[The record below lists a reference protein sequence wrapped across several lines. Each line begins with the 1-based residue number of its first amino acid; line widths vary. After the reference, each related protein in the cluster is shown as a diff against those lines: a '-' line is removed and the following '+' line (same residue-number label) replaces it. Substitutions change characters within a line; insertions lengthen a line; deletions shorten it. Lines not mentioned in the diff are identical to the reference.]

1 MRHHNGN
8 TELFGEHL
16 TRDRGTMDENKQL
29 FIKEVLSDFKKA
41 GELPAEFIGV
51 FEEILPEEIIYI
63 WKEYGLG
70 GFWNGY
76 FRVIDPRAY
85 VGIVEETFFAGE
97 ECVPLMTTAFGDV
110 LVWDNEAWSLELV
123 MYRYGIYR
131 MVDARLF
138 ELLCRRDS
146 EFINGVLE
154 PTNYKEAAEL
164 LGEPDFDEC
173 FGYVPLLALGG
184 GETPDHL
191 KRCKAIEHIY
201 LISQLAGKIEE

>member
-1 MRHHNGN
+1 
-8 TELFGEHL
+8 
-16 TRDRGTMDENKQL
+16 MDENKL
-29 FIKEVLSDFKKA
+29 LSVKGALSDFKKA
-41 GELPAEFIGV
+41 GELPGEFIGV

-70 GFWNGY
+70 SFFGGY
-76 FRVIDPRAY
+76 LRVIDPRAY
-85 VGIVEETFFAGE
+85 VNIIEETFFAGE
-97 ECVPLMTTAFGDV
+97 ECVPVMTTALGDV

-131 MVDARLF
+131 MVNDGFF
-138 ELLCRRDS
+138 ELLRRRDS

-191 KRCKAIEHIY
+191 KRCKIREHIY

>member
-1 MRHHNGN
+1 
-8 TELFGEHL
+8 
-16 TRDRGTMDENKQL
+16 MDENKL
-29 FIKEVLSDFKKA
+29 LSVKTALSDFKKA
-41 GELPAEFIGV
+41 GDLPAEFIGV

-70 GFWNGY
+70 SFWSGY

-85 VGIVEETFFAGE
+85 VGIIEETFFAGE
-97 ECVPLMTTAFGDV
+97 DCVPVMATAFGDV

-131 MVDARLF
+131 MVDAGFF
-138 ELLCRRDS
+138 EFLRRRDS

-154 PTNYKEAAEL
+154 PVNYKEAAEL

-184 GETPDHL
+184 SETPDHL
-191 KRCKAIEHIY
+191 KRCKTREHIY
-201 LISQLAGKIEE
+201 LISQLAGNIEE